1 MKRLIILVGMLM
13 MMVSASWAAKV
24 EKTITLTINGAKRT
38 YLMYVPEKVKKDV
51 DTPLV
56 FSLHGTGGHS
66 ADKAPFRTSV
76 ADSEGCIVVYPQGSD
91 IYFPVF
97 GGTLPGWHS
106 TGEWS
111 DDIDFFKAIIE
122 EVAKSYAV
130 DRERIYCCGFSN
142 GGMMTYTV
150 ANVASDVFAA
160 FCSISGF
167 PLNEFHLHH
176 SGARP
181 VPFLHIHGKADD
193 FVRYAL
199 MPVIVENMV
208 ARNGAFPV
216 PEKTKVSGKYDK
228 SVYPATEGGFPYIY
242 YEVDGMGHNDY
253 TDRTEDKNSA
263 LTMWKFMKQYT
274 LSSER
279 DETLKWRPCTDAEG
293 YDPNQ
298 HGWYVNK
305 SQYLL
310 YFGREQKTNDNQNV
324 YRALQF
330 EKGKF
335 KICFDTEGEEGKM
348 ISVKINKLT
357 GNKKSVL
364 SETVPVG
371 GKVTCFFDV
380 EDDWAEYKLNIQR
393 ESSSDNIKITNL
405 AIYSATEEEQLA
417 SAIHAPMLKED
428 SRTVYNLSGMLQNGV
443 QKGVNI
449 IGGKK
454 LYIR

>member
-1 MKRLIILVGMLM
+1 MKRTITLVCMLM
-13 MMVSASWAAKV
+13 MLLSSWAAKV
-24 EKTITLTINGAKRT
+24 EKTVTLDINGTKRS
-38 YLMYVPEKVKKDV
+38 YLMYVPNKVSADKA
-51 DTPLV
+51 TPLV

-106 TGEWS
+106 TGETS
-111 DDIDFFKAIIE
+111 VDIDFFKAIIE
-122 EVAKSYAV
+122 EVAKSYNV

-181 VPFLHIHGKADD
+181 VPFLHIHGKSDD
-193 FVRYAL
+193 FVKYSL

-208 ARNGAFPV
+208 ARNGANPV
-216 PEKTKVSGKYDK
+216 PTKRTVSGKYDK
-228 SVYPATEGGFPYIY
+228 STYAATEGGFPYIY

-253 TDRTEDKNSA
+253 TDRTEDSNSA
-263 LTMWKFMKQYT
+263 LTMWKFMKKYT

-279 DETLKWRPCTDAEG
+279 DETLKWRPNIEAENYEPKKHGWIMNASTTLLTFGRDTKTDA
-293 YDPNQ
+293 
-298 HGWYVNK
+298 
-305 SQYLL
+305 
-310 YFGREQKTNDNQNV
+310 NQNV
-324 YRALQF
+324 YRSLQF

-335 KICFDTEGEEGKM
+335 KLCLNANGEAGKY
-348 ISVKINKLT
+348 ITIKLNKLT
-357 GNKKSVL
+357 GNKKVVL
-364 SETVPVG
+364 NQ
-371 GKVTCFFDV
+371 KVAAEGDITCFFDV
-380 EDDWAEYKLNIQR
+380 EDNWAEYKLTVLR
-393 ESSSDNIKITNL
+393 ESATDEIKITNL
-405 AIYSATEEEQLA
+405 AIYSATEEEANGISTPNAETNSKL
-417 SAIHAPMLKED
+417 I
-428 SRTVYNLSGMLQNGV
+428 YNLSGNRVNTL
-443 QKGVNI
+443 QKGINI
-449 IGGKK
+449 VDGKK
-454 LYIR
+454 LYVR